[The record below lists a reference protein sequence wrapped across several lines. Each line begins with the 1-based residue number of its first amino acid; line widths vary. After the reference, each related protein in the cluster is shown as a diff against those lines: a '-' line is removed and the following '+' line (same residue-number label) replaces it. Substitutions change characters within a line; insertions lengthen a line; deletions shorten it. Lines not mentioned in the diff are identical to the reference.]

1 MKNNPKQGQL
11 FLTITT
17 WEAFHVM
24 KNPHG
29 IWVPKQKEENTYLIH
44 PHSNIIKSTI
54 FPETPAMYIGTDGR
68 PYVGV
73 FLVADTLLEL
83 PYNILKDIKETY
95 DNS

>member
-29 IWVPKQKEENTYLIH
+29 IWVPKQEKIKNSNPFILTY
-44 PHSNIIKSTI
+44 SRIIKSTI
-54 FPETPAMYIGTDGR
+54 PPETPAMYIGTDGR

-95 DNS
+95 E